1 MGNTFGG
8 TWHRPGE
15 QRGTDPQR
23 GHSRRQLQDRAS
35 YDHESQTSYS
45 GCLLIAL
52 MVLSALAALLGIA
65 LT

>member
-1 MGNTFGG
+1 MPNTFGG

-15 QRGTDPQR
+15 ARGNDRQRAN
-23 GHSRRQLQDRAS
+23 SRRQLENWAS
-35 YDHESQTSYS
+35 YDHEPQTSYS

-52 MVLSALAALLGIA
+52 TILTALAAALGIA